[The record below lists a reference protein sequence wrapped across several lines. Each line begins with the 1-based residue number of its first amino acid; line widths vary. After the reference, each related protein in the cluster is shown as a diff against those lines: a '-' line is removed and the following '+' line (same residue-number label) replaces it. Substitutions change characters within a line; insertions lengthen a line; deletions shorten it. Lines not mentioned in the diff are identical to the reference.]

1 MHWKNS
7 FTRKKITI
15 MRIVSI
21 NLFIPR
27 PTHLRF
33 FDICLLLVIILT
45 MAIHRYIKQEKKRK
59 RRKRPSILSSLP
71 QLSTRNI
78 FSFFL
83 RAYSIALSLSLSRS
97 CFSCFFLPYYFT
109 KPKKRNDVRTHTL
122 PFFCSLFLFH
132 IGQCKVYRSFEVL
145 EQSKGRKTSAAKH
158 MRTT

>member
-83 RAYSIALSLSLSRS
+83 RAYSIALSLSLA
-97 CFSCFFLPYYFT
+97 FLFLMFFLAVLFYET
-109 KPKKRNDVRTHTL
+109 QKKKRCTNTHFAL
-122 PFFCSLFLFH
+122 LLF
-132 IGQCKVYRSFEVL
+132 SFLV
-145 EQSKGRKTSAAKH
+145 SH
-158 MRTT
+158 WPM

>member
-45 MAIHRYIKQEKKRK
+45 KAIHRYIKQEKKRK

-83 RAYSIALSLSLSRS
+83 RAYSIALSLSRVLVSHVFS
-97 CFSCFFLPYYFT
+97 CRIILRNPKKETMYEHTLCPSSVLFSCF
-109 KPKKRNDVRTHTL
+109 TL
-122 PFFCSLFLFH
+122 ANVKS
-132 IGQCKVYRSFEVL
+132 IEV
-145 EQSKGRKTSAAKH
+145 SKYLSRAKEGKH
-158 MRTT
+158 QLQNT